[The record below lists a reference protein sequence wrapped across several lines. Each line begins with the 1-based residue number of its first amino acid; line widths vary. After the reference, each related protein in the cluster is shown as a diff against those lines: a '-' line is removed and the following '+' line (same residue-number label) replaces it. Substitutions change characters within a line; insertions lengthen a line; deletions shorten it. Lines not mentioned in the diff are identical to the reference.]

1 MMDLDDLLQDA
12 LNRHRDGDLAGAG
25 VIYAQILEHEPHH
38 PAANLNL
45 ASIALAQDKLEAAV
59 ARLQG
64 VLARDEDNG
73 VAHLLYARALFRQ
86 GKHPEGL
93 PHMRAAWEA
102 LPEDEGIAAEYV
114 AAVRRHY
121 FLFDAGEYQELFAA
135 AQAGSLGADKR
146 RRLAHLTLMRLL
158 RPELVR
164 LVVEPA
170 LPQDSPDA
178 ISRWLGQLPVKLQ
191 GELAILARNFVQA
204 CELCRDSEEDAGTA
218 RLAVRRLPGEQGP
231 EEVEV
236 DGLADAD
243 TLTGAS
249 LELVVDGELRFVP
262 FSAVRSIEFADPAA
276 AMGAVVTLRDGTM
289 FSGLMPLFYLFT
301 EFAESEKVRNGQST
315 LIRPLAGEICAG
327 VGLRTLRAGE
337 ALLPIVRVERIE
349 FDD

>member
-12 LNRHRDGDLAGAG
+12 LNRHRDGDLAGAAA
-25 VIYAQILEHEPHH
+25 IYVQIIEHEPHH

-45 ASIALAQDKLEAAV
+45 ASIALAQDKLEAAI

-73 VAHLLYARALFRQ
+73 VAHLLYARVLFRQ
-86 GKHPEGL
+86 GKHAEGL
-93 PHMRAAWEA
+93 PHMRAAWES
-102 LPEDEGIAAEYV
+102 LPEDEGVAAEYV
-114 AAVRRHY
+114 AAVRRRY
-121 FLFDAGEYQELFAA
+121 YLFDAQEYQELFAA
-135 AQAGSLGADKR
+135 AQKGSLAPAKR

-178 ISRWLGQLPVKLQ
+178 ISRWLAMLPVKLQ
-191 GELAILARNFVQA
+191 GELAILARNFAQA
-204 CELCRDSEEDAGTA
+204 CELLHEDEEDPGTA
-218 RLAVRRLPGEQGP
+218 RLAIRRLQGEQGP
-231 EEVEV
+231 EEVEAE
-236 DGLADAD
+236 GLADAD
-243 TLTGAS
+243 SLTGAA

-262 FSAVRSIEFADPAA
+262 FAAVKCIEFADPAA
-276 AMGAVVTLRDGTM
+276 AMGAVVTLRDGAM

-301 EFAESEKVRNGQST
+301 EFAESEKVRGGQST
-315 LIRPLAGEICAG
+315 LIRPLAGDICAG

-337 ALLPIVRVERIE
+337 ALLPIVRIERIE
-349 FDD
+349 FDG